1 MKKIIGS
8 FVLLAL
14 LIFGAF
20 EVTGILTQRTLMS
33 NMQVLNRSTDFSV
46 EIKDYHRS
54 VLHSTAT
61 MLVTVQVGGDAQQ
74 KMQNYRIELPVTIS
88 HGPIIWN
95 GKKLLL
101 GLGYL
106 NAELNISP
114 HYEKFFA
121 QTFLPESIKPQLNVQ
136 VFVDL
141 VNKSH
146 VEIDLLPFQL
156 TARSDQSQLLWQGL
170 ESNSEITRGLR
181 QVKGKI
187 KIQGATFSKD
197 SVSMIMGELTTQYD
211 LQQTKQHLF
220 LGDFDVTLPTF
231 VIKKSGI
238 KTWEMQQMSLH
249 SSNNIHDGLFSSNL
263 LATFQSL
270 FTDKQIGPGV
280 LNLSLKNLDADVLAD
295 IQKKLHNL
303 HAQGMLD
310 QRQLLFKLA
319 PKIPTLLAK
328 GAVLE
333 VSEMM
338 LTTPL
343 GVIEGDL
350 TLSLPENPDM
360 NVFQLYQL
368 LNGNG
373 SLKIPAQIIQ
383 DMLLDSIKQRM
394 ANTNQPELEN
404 EARTV
409 MDKQVKNLL
418 SRGALVEQ
426 GKNYIINMK
435 LVNGQLTIN
444 NKSFNE
450 ILALSFAMDEHT
462 H

>member
-1 MKKIIGS
+1 MKKIIGVI
-8 FVLLAL
+8 FLLAL

-20 EVTGILTQRTLMS
+20 EVTGIMTQRTLMS
-33 NMQVLNRSTDFSV
+33 NMQVLNQSTDFSV

-54 VLHSTAT
+54 ILRSTAT
-61 MLVTVQVGGDAQQ
+61 MLITVQAAGDAQK
-74 KMQNYRIELPVTIS
+74 KMQNYRIELPVKIS

-95 GKKLLL
+95 GKKILF

-121 QTFLPESIKPQLNVQ
+121 QRFLPESVKPRLNVK

-141 VNKSH
+141 VNKSQ

-156 TARSDQSQLLWQGL
+156 TARSDHSQLKWQGL
-170 ESNSEITRGLR
+170 ESNAEVTRGLR

-187 KIQGATFSKD
+187 KIQGATFTKAP
-197 SVSMIMGELTTQYD
+197 VSMIMGALTSKYD

-220 LGDFDVTLPTF
+220 LGDFDVTLPKF
-231 VIKKSGI
+231 VIKKSGV

-249 SSNNIHDGLFSSNL
+249 SSNNIHDGLFSCNL

-270 FTDKQIGPGV
+270 LTDKQIGPGV
-280 LNLSLKNLDADVLAD
+280 LNLSLKNLDADVLAV
-295 IQKKLHNL
+295 IQKNLHAM

-319 PKIPTLLAK
+319 PKIPALLSK

-350 TLSLPENPDM
+350 SLNLPENPDM
-360 NVFQLYQL
+360 NVFQIYRL

-373 SLKIPAQIIQ
+373 SLKIPAKIIQ
-383 DMLLDSIKQRM
+383 DMLLDSIKQRLT
-394 ANTNQPELEN
+394 NTNQLELAK
-404 EARTV
+404 EARTL

-426 GKNYIINMK
+426 GQNYIINMK
-435 LVNGQLTIN
+435 LMNGQLTIN

-450 ILALSFAMDEHT
+450 ILTLSFAMDEHT